1 MKYPIAIK
9 KSSYLTQLDGTNW
22 DYYFY
27 YEIDKELDEKILT
40 IFEKYFTIEKTEEN
54 LAKMQEEINSVF
66 EEWSKE

>member
-1 MKYPIAIK
+1 MKCPITVK
-9 KSSYLTQLDGTNW
+9 KSSHLTQLDSTNW

-27 YEIDKELDEKILT
+27 YEIDKKLDEKILT
-40 IFEKYFTIEKTEEN
+40 IFEKYFTIEKTEKN

>member
-1 MKYPIAIK
+1 MKCPITIK
-9 KSSYLTQLDGTNW
+9 KSSHLTQLDGINW

-54 LAKMQEEINSVF
+54 LANMQEEINSVF